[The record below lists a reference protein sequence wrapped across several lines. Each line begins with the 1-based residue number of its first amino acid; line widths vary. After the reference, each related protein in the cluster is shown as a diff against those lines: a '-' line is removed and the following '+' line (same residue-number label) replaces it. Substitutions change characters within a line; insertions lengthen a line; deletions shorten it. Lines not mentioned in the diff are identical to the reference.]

1 MPAFARSFATSI
13 LAQWDIGK
21 DGNTVRAL
29 FDRWALP
36 GQTGEAPLRLGLR
49 DGYLNFYIKG
59 QSIAKLSCTRDGPK
73 LSVHNA
79 YVSGRKR
86 DGSKDTSS
94 PMDGYQNYDSAT
106 LADPQTALLVN
117 GWIET
122 AETYASAEKRFVDD
136 LIAANPGV
144 IDFEMGLP
152 ASDLP
157 GSNRV
162 APRMDLV
169 LVQMTVSGSPAIVF
183 WEAKCANNPEVRASG
198 EAPAK
203 VVEQLAKY
211 TRWMDDDRIGQV
223 QHAYCMA
230 AAIMLDLYVLFRSV
244 ENSAQRCLEVWQ
256 ALANTRASDVI
267 TQPGLVIGN
276 YWPAGHTEGI
286 ASERMRQS
294 AASFARNGHGKKLE
308 REGITV
314 HEVGPNHSGP
324 ELPLLAK
331 AVIPA

>member
-1 MPAFARSFATSI
+1 MPAFARSFATDV
-13 LAQWDIGK
+13 LAQWNADK
-21 DGNTVRAL
+21 DGNAVRAL

-36 GQTGEAPLRLGLR
+36 GETSETPLRLGLR

-59 QSIAKLSCTRDGPK
+59 QSIAKLSCTRDGPR
-73 LSVHNA
+73 LSVHKA
-79 YVSGRKR
+79 YASGRR
-86 DGSKDTSS
+86 RNGGETRSV
-94 PMDGYQNYDSAT
+94 PIEGYQNYDSAA
-106 LADPQTALLVN
+106 LADPQTAALID

-144 IDFEMGLP
+144 IDLEMGLP

-157 GSNRV
+157 GSDRV

-169 LVQMTVSGSPAIVF
+169 LVQIAATGSPAVVF

-198 EAPAK
+198 ETTAR

-211 TRWMDDDRIGQV
+211 ERWMNPDRIAQV
-223 QHAYCMA
+223 QKAYRA
-230 AAIMLDLYVLFRSV
+230 AAATMLDLHLLFRPMADEAS
-244 ENSAQRCLEVWQ
+244 RCLEIWRT
-256 ALANTRASDVI
+256 LATAGSPEIV

-294 AASFARNGHGKKLE
+294 AASFARNGHAEKLE
-308 REGITV
+308 RDGV
-314 HEVGPNHSGP
+314 AVYQVGPDHSDP
-324 ELPLLAK
+324 ALPPLTNATK
-331 AVIPA
+331 AA

>member
-1 MPAFARSFATSI
+1 MPAFARSVATNI
-13 LAQWDIGK
+13 LAQWDVGK
-21 DGNTVRAL
+21 DGNAVRAL

-36 GQTGEAPLRLGLR
+36 GQTSEAPLRLGMR

-59 QSIAKLSCTRDGPK
+59 QSIAKLSCNRDGPK
-73 LSVHNA
+73 LSVHKA
-79 YVSGRKR
+79 YALGRKR
-86 DGSKDTSS
+86 EGGEDRSV
-94 PMDGYQNYDSAT
+94 PIEGYQSYDSTA
-106 LADPQTALLVN
+106 LADPHTAALIQ

-144 IDFEMGLP
+144 IDLEMGLP

-157 GSNRV
+157 GSDRV

-169 LVQMTVSGSPAIVF
+169 LVQVASNGSPAIVF
-183 WEAKCANNPEVRASG
+183 WEAKCANNSEVRASG
-198 EAPAK
+198 EKAAK

-211 TRWMDDDRIGQV
+211 ARWMDGDRIAQV
-223 QHAYCMA
+223 QQAYCA
-230 AAIMLDLYVLFRSV
+230 AAKTMLSLYKLFRPG
-244 ENSAQRCLEVWQ
+244 ENDAPRCLEMWGT
-256 ALANTRASDVI
+256 LANAQAPEII

-294 AASFARNGHGKKLE
+294 AASFARNGHGEKLE
-308 REGITV
+308 REGIPV
-314 HEVGPNHSGP
+314 YQVGPDHAGP
-324 ELPLLAK
+324 ALPLLTGTTIA
-331 AVIPA
+331 A